1 MIKKVWT
8 HSSAVGSRVLGGGK
22 GPYFFDHCLAYPS
35 IEIYKLSLHVGVA
48 TTAMAMA

>member
-8 HSSAVGSRVLGGGK
+8 HSSAVGSRVGGEGL
-22 GPYFFDHCLAYPS
+22 YFFDHYYLAYPS
-35 IEIYKLSLHVGVA
+35 IEIYKLSLHVDVA